1 MESSWVLYLPPRA
14 FGLWCCSYFARLHAT
29 YSLEQALSWCLILK
43 LVREVVNRRD
53 FLPFH
58 LGQPPSSQT
67 SRHDFEKR
75 PGHDNLQ
82 DNVPMTLLDV
92 RKRGDK
98 SITMELQR
106 ARFFDLK
113 MTANFRRCCL
123 EYPYPIMPLN

>member
-1 MESSWVLYLPPRA
+1 LL
-14 FGLWCCSYFARLHAT
+14 
-29 YSLEQALSWCLILK
+29 WCLILK

-82 DNVPMTLLDV
+82 DDVPMTLLDV
-92 RKRGDK
+92 VF
-98 SITMELQR
+98 TELNVDDYR
-106 ARFFDLK
+106 AFEFTFF
-113 MTANFRRCCL
+113 
-123 EYPYPIMPLN
+123 